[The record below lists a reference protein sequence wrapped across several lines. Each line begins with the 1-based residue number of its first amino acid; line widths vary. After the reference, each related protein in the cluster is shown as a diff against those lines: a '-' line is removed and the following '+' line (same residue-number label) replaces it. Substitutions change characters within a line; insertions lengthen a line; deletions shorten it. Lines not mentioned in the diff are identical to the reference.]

1 MCWRAAEIESE
12 DSIVAE
18 LETSFSGFVLP
29 LAKMQFGFCST
40 EEKREASDELTNGA
54 LVGLCYTLQ

>member
-1 MCWRAAEIESE
+1 MVCWRAAEIESE

-40 EEKREASDELTNGA
+40 EREASDELTNGA